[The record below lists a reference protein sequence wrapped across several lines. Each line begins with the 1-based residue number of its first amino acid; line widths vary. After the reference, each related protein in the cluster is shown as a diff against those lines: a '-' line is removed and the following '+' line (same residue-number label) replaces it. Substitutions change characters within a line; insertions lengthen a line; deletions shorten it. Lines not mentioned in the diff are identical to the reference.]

1 MSTLNTAITG
11 LLTAQR
17 SLTTTGHNIANVNT
31 PGFSRQVVGQSAQT
45 PQFTGAGFI
54 GSGVVVDSITRV
66 HSEFLTTQLRNSTAS
81 NAENQVFYQLASR
94 IDNML
99 ANDQT
104 GLSPSLLNFF
114 NAVQDVA
121 DLPTSVSA
129 RQSLLSEAQTLTSS
143 FQFLDSQMATLT
155 DEVRV
160 TIKENVAEINSLA
173 RSIADINERI
183 VDGMNG
189 DPGMQPNDLL
199 DQRDELVRQLSEFVS
214 VSTTAQ
220 GDGAVNVFTGNGF
233 PIVLGKSTSTF
244 SVNETY
250 FGNFEVTMTSA
261 FSTVNIT
268 DNLGGGNLGGL
279 LKFQND
285 MLNPVRNSL
294 GRLAIGLADAVN
306 DQHALGLDLD
316 GLPGQAIFNI
326 GAAGV
331 LPLGGAVN
339 TVSAAITDPAALG
352 NSDYSLVFNGGASYT
367 LRRLSDNQTTAID
380 TGGTSP
386 FTTTAVDGFTLTIT
400 AGATAGDEYIIRPAI
415 NGARDLGVLLSE
427 PRKVAAAAPLR
438 AGESV
443 NANGLPDNS
452 GSAAITQVNVSS
464 STGIP
469 LAADISLTFDAANDR
484 FVLSS
489 PPGGTLAYN
498 PATDSAGKQ
507 FTIAAA
513 GNASFSISGVP
524 ADGDS
529 FVIGNNTGANGD
541 NRNALALSDLQTQ
554 NLLLNG
560 TSTFQDTFGQMV
572 ADVGTRTRQAEI
584 SSLATGSLL
593 NQAVEARES
602 LSGVNLDEEAANLL
616 KFQQAFQA
624 AAQVISTADRL
635 FQELLNAFR

>member
-17 SLTTTGHNIANVNT
+17 SLTVTGHNIANVNT
-31 PGFSRQVVGQSAQT
+31 PGFSRQVVNQTAQT

-81 NAENQVFYQLASR
+81 NGENQVFYQLASR

-99 ANDQT
+99 ADDQT

-121 DLPTSVSA
+121 DLPTSISA

-173 RSIADINERI
+173 RSIAAINERI

-189 DPGMQPNDLL
+189 DPGLQPNDLL
-199 DQRDELVRQLSEFVS
+199 DQRDELIRQLSEFVS

-250 FGNFEVTMTSA
+250 FGNFEVSMTSA

-268 DNLGGGNLGGL
+268 DNLSGGNLGGL

-294 GRLAIGLADAVN
+294 GRLAIGLADAIN

-316 GLPGQAIFNI
+316 GVPGQAIFNI
-326 GAAGV
+326 GNPEI
-331 LPLGGAVN
+331 LPLSGAVN
-339 TVSAAITDPAALG
+339 TVSASITDSAALG
-352 NSDYSLVFNGGASYT
+352 NSDYSLVFNGGNSYT
-367 LRRLSDNQTTAID
+367 LTRLSDNQTTAID
-380 TGGTSP
+380 TGGASP
-386 FTTTAVDGFTLTIT
+386 FTTAAVDGFTLTIT

-415 NGARDLGVLLSE
+415 NGARDLGVLLSD

-443 NANGLPDNS
+443 NANGVPDNS
-452 GSAAITQVNVSS
+452 GNAAITQVNVSN

-469 LAADISLTFDAANDR
+469 LATDITLTFDAANNQ

-529 FVIGNNTGANGD
+529 FIIGNNTGANGD

-572 ADVGTRTRQAEI
+572 ADIGTRTRQAEI

-593 NQAVEARES
+593 NQAIEAREG

-616 KFQQAFQA
+616 RFQQAFQA